1 MKTRPRPGQRK
12 RIVRR
17 EARRKATGNVFVDV
31 RGVVAST
38 PGDIRFMMDLL
49 QIVHLEA
56 NDADAALIAAELKN
70 GGIEGELT
78 RVHNEPELMRAIARQ
93 PVDIILADP
102 SGQSRNGLRALTI
115 ARETRPG
122 VPFIFV
128 SGAECREQM
137 EGALSAGATDFILK
151 ENLPRL
157 APSIRRVIQETR
169 IQRDLE
175 KARQEL
181 LRHAE
186 LLDLANDAIVISD
199 AAGKI
204 SYWNRGAE
212 RMYGWSREEATGR
225 DVHTLLQ
232 TGPPEKLAEVMRELL
247 EKQHWEGEIEQTR
260 RDGTRIVASTGWTLR
275 DNDPEAPLLQLS
287 IDVTDRI
294 RAEEALRQSEER
306 YRRFVDEDL
315 TGNLIMKPDG
325 SIITCN
331 PAFARIFGFDSIEEA
346 RAANFISLL
355 YTRKEGI
362 ELITNLRHDES
373 TEPLELEMRQRDGE
387 TVYVVAKFV
396 GSFDAAGQP
405 TELKGYLFNDT
416 KRKRL
421 EQQLIQAQKME
432 SLGTLAGGIAHDFNN
447 ILGIILGYTTRLED
461 WKKHPEQMPQAIKV
475 IRDAVGRGA
484 SLVQQLLTSARQTEA
499 YFASLDLNALAHEL
513 EKMLAATFP
522 KTINVVLQLQ
532 PNLPLAKADRGQIH
546 QVLLNL
552 CVNARDAIPHEG
564 TITLAT
570 GVSGGD
576 ELRGQFSGV
585 QAERYVFIRVI
596 DTGTGISQRVKP
608 HIFEPFYTT
617 KERGKGTGLGLS
629 VVYGV
634 VNNHRGFVQVESE
647 PGYGTTFTVYLPVRS
662 ATDADAER
670 NGSIGRPSDPARTIM
685 LVEDEEMLRELGVM
699 MMEADG
705 YRVLAAKDGVE
716 AVEMFESHA
725 DEIGLVVCDLGL
737 PRLGGRDV
745 FMRMKEIKPSVRAIV
760 ASGYLDPNVRSEIL
774 RAGVIDTVQKPYDFR
789 DMMERIR
796 SIIGQPQTEDDQQPQ
811 LF

>member
-1 MKTRPRPGQRK
+1 MG
-12 RIVRR
+12 
-17 EARRKATGNVFVDV
+17 
-31 RGVVAST
+31 
-38 PGDIRFMMDLL
+38 LL
-49 QIVHLEA
+49 QIVHLET

-70 GGIEGELT
+70 GGIESELI
-78 RVHNEPELMRAIARQ
+78 RVRSEPELAQEIARQ
-93 PVDIILADP
+93 PVDIILASP
-102 SGQSRNGLRALTI
+102 SCPRCDGLRVLTV
-115 ARETRPG
+115 AREARPG
-122 VPFIFV
+122 VPVVFV
-128 SGAECREQM
+128 SGPEGREQIEEVM
-137 EGALSAGATDFILK
+137 RAGATDFILK
-151 ENLPRL
+151 EHLPKL
-157 APSIRRVIQETR
+157 APSILRIIQEAHT
-169 IQRDLE
+169 QRDLE
-175 KARQEL
+175 KVRQEL

-212 RMYGWSREEATGR
+212 RMYGWSRAEATGC

-232 TGPPEKLAEVMRELL
+232 TGPPEKLAKVMQELQ
-247 EKQHWEGEIEQTR
+247 EKQHWEGEIEQNHK
-260 RDGTRIVASTGWTLR
+260 DGARIVASTGWTLR
-275 DNDPEAPLLQLS
+275 GKNPEAPLLQLS

-294 RAEEALRQSEER
+294 RAEEALRRSEER

-325 SIITCN
+325 SIIACN
-331 PAFARIFGFDSIEEA
+331 PAFARIFGFDSSEEA
-346 RAANFISLL
+346 KAANFLSLL
-355 YTRKEGI
+355 HTKKEGI
-362 ELITNLRHDES
+362 ELLANVRPDES
-373 TEPLELEMRQRDGE
+373 TEPHELEMRQRDGE
-387 TVYVVAKFV
+387 TVYVVAKF
-396 GSFDAAGQP
+396 AG
-405 TELKGYLFNDT
+405 TFGATGKLNELKCYLFNDT

-421 EQQLIQAQKME
+421 EQKLIQAQKME

-461 WKKHPEQMPQAIKV
+461 WKRHPEQMPEAIKI

-499 YFASLDLNALAHEL
+499 RFASLDLNALAHEL

-522 KTINVVLQLQ
+522 KTINIVLQLQ

-552 CVNARDAIPHEG
+552 CVNARDAISHEG

-570 GVSGGD
+570 GVSGED
-576 ELRGQFSGV
+576 ELRDQFSGV

-596 DTGTGISQRVKP
+596 DTGTGISQGVKP

-634 VNNHRGFVQVESE
+634 VNNHRGFVQVDSE

-662 ATDADAER
+662 ATEADVER
-670 NGSIGRPSDPARTIM
+670 NGGIDRSSDPARTIM

-760 ASGYLDPNVRSEIL
+760 ASGYLEPNVRTEML

-789 DMMERIR
+789 EMMERIR
-796 SIIGQPQTEDDQQPQ
+796 SIIGQPQIEDDQQPQ